1 MKRLPALL
9 GGARAMPDTN
19 SNLRMR
25 VFDFKSII
33 REVDALRGQRKV
45 IHTIQNV

>member
-1 MKRLPALL
+1 
-9 GGARAMPDTN
+9 MPDMS

-25 VFDFKSII
+25 AFDFKSII
-33 REVDALRGQRKV
+33 REVDGLRGQRKV